1 MLDILIIMYTNY
13 TFVCFIFLS
22 SWAIGQPSSIS
33 VSDEQKAA
41 FVKIYFQQKQNV
53 LHMDSVLES
62 TIIRNDINQ
71 ERLKSIL
78 IAGFNMDE
86 TVLTSQDSLMLTAFK
101 NIQNDINKTRQKN
114 LEKLCK
120 EEKLEV
126 ELYNLILHSLKT
138 NRIFQQE
145 IQPFFK
151 SHTEKL

>member
-1 MLDILIIMYTNY
+1 MYRFY
-13 TFVCFIFLS
+13 AFLCFILLS
-22 SWAIGQPSSIS
+22 SLVIGQSNSIS
-33 VSDEQKAA
+33 ISDEQKAA
-41 FVKIYFQQKQNV
+41 FVKIYFQQKHNV
-53 LHMDSVLES
+53 LKMDSILEK
-62 TIIRNDINQ
+62 TIASNDINQ

-78 IAGFNMDE
+78 IAGFNLE
-86 TVLTSQDSLMLTAFK
+86 KTVLTAQDSLMLTAFK

-114 LEKLCK
+114 LEKLCE

-151 SHTEKL
+151 SYTEKL